1 VYTSPAV
8 NDTSPAR
15 TEFDEEESRLRQLRV
30 VVQLAMS
37 VIAQTDVG
45 PEHALTMVE
54 DVRRLALRLFPG
66 KGEAFDLLYLPR
78 FRRLLAERYGA
89 AAAAPRNAN

>member
-1 VYTSPAV
+1 VYTSSAV
-8 NDTSPAR
+8 TDTAPTRA
-15 TEFDEEESRLRQLRV
+15 EFDEEESRLRQLRV

-45 PEHALTMVE
+45 PERASTMVE

-66 KGEAFDLLYLPR
+66 KGQAFDLLYLPR

-89 AAAAPRNAN
+89 AVTALRNAN